1 MQQGR
6 ERLVNQE
13 AKGYI
18 QHSLEEGEGHIKGDK
33 ALQQAV
39 GRGTDGLIHSNNGV
53 QRQIVAHHIG
63 GVDHKVVQ
71 RHRQH
76 RHQQSADH
84 RAHQSALPG
93 LVPLVDK
100 TGGKGEH
107 AAHDEVEHLAHIG
120 GGGAVEHQKQQVFQ
134 QGHCH
139 TVDGS
144 EREGCQQEQA
154 AESKPDGTQTE
165 NGIDYGDGVQP
176 RVSGQRKSED
186 DYTVL
191 ILGRDTG
198 GGGNTDTML
207 LASYDI
213 TNQKAT
219 VMSIPRDT
227 MVNVPWDIKRINSVY
242 NYYGGGEKGIK
253 ALYKEISQLVGFEP
267 DYQVIV
273 EWEAVGKIVDAMG
286 GVYFDV
292 PRDMNYE
299 DPVQDLSIHQTKG
312 YRLLSGD
319 DAMQVLRYRHDNRKN
334 GKMLG
339 YPDGDLGR
347 IKTQQ
352 GLLKAMIEQLMSL
365 KNITKVNE
373 FIKVFNENVETDLS
387 FQNMLWFA
395 KQAFLG
401 NSSGAKLDTAQVNFV
416 TMPNKNVSCWSRV
429 YHSYQSYVTPNA
441 QELLELVNNEL
452 SPFVEPSTMSDLDI
466 MSVNSDG
473 SVSSTTGHVEDSKAA
488 AAPVISSG
496 KKDEPAKD
504 YDMDSNGN
512 LIDPDT
518 GEVIAP
524 SETETGSDTPATE
537 PTTPQEPETGGSDAS
552 TGGEDGSGS
561 GETPEEPDNSG
572 IIVVPTEPTESGG
585 SGTQTTDPVTG
596 EPLPPEA

>member
-1 MQQGR
+1 MAENVGK
-6 ERLVNQE
+6 RLEQKE
-13 AKGYI
+13 SKQKKAKKP
-18 QHSLEEGEGHIKGDK
+18 SRLTKGQK
-33 ALQQAV
+33 WLLAVAIVLAVVLVAVVAL
-39 GRGTDGLIHSNNGV
+39 DGLFV
-53 QRQIVAHHIG
+53 KP
-63 GVDHKVVQ
+63 D
-71 RHRQH
+71 
-76 RHQQSADH
+76 
-84 RAHQSALPG
+84 LPG
-93 LVPLVDK
+93 N
-100 TGGKGEH
+100 
-107 AAHDEVEHLAHIG
+107 
-120 GGGAVEHQKQQVFQ
+120 
-134 QGHCH
+134 
-139 TVDGS
+139 GS
-144 EREGCQQEQA
+144 NA
-154 AESKPDGTQTE
+154 DGTQAGD
-165 NGIDYGDGVQP
+165 GIDYGDGVQP
-176 RVSGQRKSED
+176 RVSGERKSQD
-186 DYTVL
+186 YYTVL

-299 DPVQDLSIHQTKG
+299 DPAQDLSIHQTKG

-524 SETETGSDTPATE
+524 SETETGTDMPATE

-552 TGGEDGSGS
+552 TGGENGSTGGENGSGS

>member
-1 MQQGR
+1 MAENIGKRLEKKEPKQTKKPGRLTKQQKW
-6 ERLVNQE
+6 LLAAAIVL
-13 AKGYI
+13 A
-18 QHSLEEGEGHIKGDK
+18 
-33 ALQQAV
+33 AV
-39 GRGTDGLIHSNNGV
+39 LLAV
-53 QRQIVAHHIG
+53 VAWKS
-63 GVDHKVVQ
+63 VFVKPE
-71 RHRQH
+71 
-76 RHQQSADH
+76 
-84 RAHQSALPG
+84 LPG
-93 LVPLVDK
+93 G
-100 TGGKGEH
+100 T
-107 AAHDEVEHLAHIG
+107 
-120 GGGAVEHQKQQVFQ
+120 
-134 QGHCH
+134 
-139 TVDGS
+139 
-144 EREGCQQEQA
+144 
-154 AESKPDGTQTE
+154 KPDGTQTE

-299 DPVQDLSIHQTKG
+299 DLVQDLSIHQTKG

-441 QELLELVNNEL
+441 QELLELVNSEL

-524 SETETGSDTPATE
+524 SETETGADMPATE

-552 TGGEDGSGS
+552 TSGENSSTGGENGSGS

-572 IIVVPTEPTESGG
+572 IIVVPTEPTESVG

>member
-1 MQQGR
+1 MAENVGK
-6 ERLVNQE
+6 RLEQKE
-13 AKGYI
+13 SKQKKAKKP
-18 QHSLEEGEGHIKGDK
+18 SRLTKGQK
-33 ALQQAV
+33 WLLAVAIVLAVVLVAVVAL
-39 GRGTDGLIHSNNGV
+39 DGLFV
-53 QRQIVAHHIG
+53 KP
-63 GVDHKVVQ
+63 D
-71 RHRQH
+71 
-76 RHQQSADH
+76 
-84 RAHQSALPG
+84 LPG
-93 LVPLVDK
+93 N
-100 TGGKGEH
+100 
-107 AAHDEVEHLAHIG
+107 
-120 GGGAVEHQKQQVFQ
+120 
-134 QGHCH
+134 
-139 TVDGS
+139 GS
-144 EREGCQQEQA
+144 NA
-154 AESKPDGTQTE
+154 DGTQAGD
-165 NGIDYGDGVQP
+165 GIDYGDGVQP
-176 RVSGQRKSED
+176 RVSGERKSKD
-186 DYTVL
+186 YYTVL

-273 EWEAVGKIVDAMG
+273 EWEAVGKIVDAMD

-401 NSSGAKLDTAQVNFV
+401 NSSGAKLDTEKVNFV

-452 SPFVEPSTMSDLDI
+452 SPFVEPSIMSDLDI

-524 SETETGSDTPATE
+524 SETETGTDMPATE

-552 TGGEDGSGS
+552 TGGENGSGS